1 MTTLLQITAGPAQ
14 ALSLGESPQLQRC
27 RVGLRHYRRALA
39 PLVPS
44 GSAVVGALDI
54 YLEGRLRDDVLRM
67 LFGLSVLR
75 CATVD
80 QLDSALAA
88 RNVAIS
94 QRAPSPSITSATIL
108 L

>member
-1 MTTLLQITAGPAQ
+1 MTVMLQITTGPAQ
-14 ALSLGESPQLQRC
+14 AFPLGESPQVQRC
-27 RVGLRHYRRALA
+27 KVGLRHYRRAPA

-44 GSAVVGALDI
+44 VSAVAGALDI

-75 CATVD
+75 SATMD
-80 QLDSALAA
+80 QLDSALAT

-94 QRAPSPSITSATIL
+94 RRASGPGITSATIL